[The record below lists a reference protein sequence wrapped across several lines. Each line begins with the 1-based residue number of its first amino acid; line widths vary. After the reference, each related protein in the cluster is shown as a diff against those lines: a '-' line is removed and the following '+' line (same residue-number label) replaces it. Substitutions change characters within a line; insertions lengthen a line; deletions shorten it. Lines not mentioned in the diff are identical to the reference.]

1 MATPTHCTFFET
13 SLGTCA
19 LAWSAAGLTHAWL
32 PGADT
37 ATLRRTVAR
46 RCPEAAEIRPEGHWA
61 ERVDAIVSL
70 LAGVPVDLTAVPL
83 DESGIDPFDRR
94 VYAVTRTIPPGRVLT
109 YGDVAARVAG
119 DASARAVGQS
129 LGRNRMPI
137 VVPCHRVVAS
147 GNGLG
152 GFSAPGGTSTKRR
165 LLAIENARRAGPPGL
180 FDEVETARR

>member
-1 MATPTHCTFFET
+1 MALATHCTFFET

-19 LAWSAAGLTHAWL
+19 LAWSATGLTHAWL
-32 PGADT
+32 PGADS
-37 ATLRRTVAR
+37 AALRRTVAR
-46 RCPEAAEIRPEGHWA
+46 RCPEASDVRPEGQWA
-61 ERVDAIVSL
+61 ERVDAIVAL
-70 LAGVPVDLTAVPL
+70 LAGSPVDLTAVPL
-83 DESGIDPFDRR
+83 DESGIDAFDRR

-109 YGDVAARVAG
+109 YGDVAAAVGG

-180 FDEVETARR
+180 FDAAEPARR